1 MKERR
6 SILDIFKPV
15 KKDQTLMYTTF
26 QELGTFKSTFGTFGG
41 DIYASDDVRTCIR
54 ALSEH
59 TSKANP
65 RCTDKRIERLLSL
78 APNKYMNGKDFLAK
92 LRNILEVKN
101 TAFVFIERD
110 NTNKVI
116 GFYPVPYQTYE
127 AVEYKNNLFIKFSFA
142 GMAAN
147 TLVCPWDDLV
157 VLRKDYI
164 WSDIGGENN
173 VPLINTLDVIGTLDK
188 GLQNAVK
195 STANL
200 RGILKSTKA
209 MLSPEDR
216 KKQQESFVK
225 DYLNIENEGGIASLD
240 ATQEFKEINMKPT
253 TASAEEVA
261 AYREKVY
268 RYFGI
273 NERIISSRYSESE
286 YDAFYESRIEPFIV
300 ALSLELTRKIF
311 SDREIG
317 FGNEVWYE
325 SNRLQYAS
333 AKTKISMVALVDRGL
348 MTPNEYRALFNMAP
362 YEGGDE
368 FVRRLDTTK
377 TGDDVGDDGTTG
389 NPVGRPPKDD
399 LDDVDDVDDG
409 GNDDG
414 I

>member
-1 MKERR
+1 MKEKR
-6 SILDIFKPV
+6 SILDIFKPI
-15 KKDQTLMYTTF
+15 KKDQTLTYTQF
-26 QELGTFKSTFGTFGG
+26 QELGTYKSYFGTFGN
-41 DIYASDDVRTCIR
+41 DIYASDDVRTCVR

-65 RCTDKRIERLLSL
+65 RCTDKRIERILQLN
-78 APNKYMNGKDFLAK
+78 PNKYMNGKDFLSK

-101 TAFVFIERD
+101 TAFVYIERD

-116 GFYPVPYQTYE
+116 GFYPVPYQTFE
-127 AVEYKNNLFIKFSFA
+127 AVEYKGNLFVQFQFM

-147 TLVCPWDDLV
+147 QLVVPWDDLC

-164 WSDIGGENN
+164 WSDIAGENN
-173 VPLINTLDVIGTLDK
+173 IPLIGTLDVINTLDK

-200 RGILKSTKA
+200 RGIIKSTKA
-209 MLSPEDR
+209 MLKAEDR
-216 KKQQESFVK
+216 KAQQEAFVR
-225 DYLNIENEGGIASLD
+225 DYLNINNEGGIASLD
-240 ATQEFKEINMKPT
+240 ASQDFKEINMKPT
-253 TASAEEVA
+253 TASAEESA

-273 NERIISSRYSESE
+273 NEKIIASKYTESE
-286 YDAFYESRIEPFIV
+286 YDAFYESRIEPFLV

-311 SDREIG
+311 TDRGIG

-333 AKTKISMVALVDRGL
+333 AKTKISMVQLVDRGL

-368 FVRRLDTTK
+368 FILRLDTAK
-377 TGDDVGDDGTTG
+377 TGDTSNGE
-389 NPVGRPPKDD
+389 PGRPANDESED
-399 LDDVDDVDDG
+399 EEDG
-409 GNDDG
+409 N
-414 I
+414 